1 MVEAQRAARQTAEPP
16 HDDHGHSVAAWSLV
30 IIVLVG
36 VLVGCVALIANQ
48 PWLFWV
54 GLGVVVVGV
63 IVGKV
68 LQVMGFGVK
77 TYEQGPNDPNRP
89 RGVR

>member
-1 MVEAQRAARQTAEPP
+1 MVEAQRPAQRTAEPH
-16 HDDHGHSVAAWSLV
+16 HDDHGHSVAAWTLV
-30 IIVLVG
+30 TIVLLG

-54 GLGVVVVGV
+54 GLGVIVVGV
-63 IVGKV
+63 IAGKV

-77 TYEQGPNDPNRP
+77 TYEQSPSEPNRP

>member
-1 MVEAQRAARQTAEPP
+1 MVEAQRPARQSEVP
-16 HDDHGHSVAAWSLV
+16 HDDHGHSVAAWTLV

-54 GLGVVVVGV
+54 GLGVIVVGV

-77 TYEQGPNDPNRP
+77 TYEQGANEPNRP